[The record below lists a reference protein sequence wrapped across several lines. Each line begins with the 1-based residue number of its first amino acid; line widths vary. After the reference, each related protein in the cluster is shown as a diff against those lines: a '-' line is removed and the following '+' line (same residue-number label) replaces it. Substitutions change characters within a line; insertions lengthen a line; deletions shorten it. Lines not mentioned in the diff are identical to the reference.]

1 MRRPVLISRASSILT
16 YYILCLSLLL
26 GSTTSRTSS
35 VSTTPNASTCP
46 FRTINYI
53 TQTLPQQ
60 CLRTSWASETTSTT
74 TASALSITAS
84 DYRPIQKSS
93 NERSTKTEPTN
104 NEKQLATTDTIIT
117 AVTGASVP
125 LPDTLSTSQTPEAST
140 TSSGTVV
147 DVEGDPL
154 SDNANFL
161 SFEEWKSQ
169 MLSKAGQNP
178 EHLGS
183 NKVGTES
190 RRRPGNINDALDSLG
205 EDAEIELDFSGFVS
219 SDTVP
224 GASSTT
230 THGSASIEVDQN
242 NDVGV
247 KKDSDK
253 RSKDAGTT
261 CKERFNYA
269 SFDCAATVL
278 KTNPE
283 CKGSTSVLV
292 ENKDSYMLNLC
303 SAKNKYFIVEL
314 CNDILIDTVVLGN
327 FEFFSSTFRTFRVSV
342 SDRYPVKMEKWR
354 ELGTFEARNSRDV
367 QAFMV
372 ENPLI
377 WSRYLRIEF
386 LTHYGNEYYC
396 PVSLLRIHGKTMMDD
411 YRNEVKAARG
421 EEDLDDDIIEIGIE
435 TNSDIPVE
443 VLLPAPVTEGKTI
456 TVSETKRI
464 NGSDTSEAAESTV
477 PQTFTI
483 TSSVGSVQTATVQSM
498 NSISLRTTHY
508 GPLIQQHELLVNR
521 CYFNSHYCNMDSVQ
535 RLPVSSRLQ
544 PPRIP
549 KISVANHSISQI
561 TLPEQSESNVN
572 SNTTR
577 LSPGNASKTR
587 TIQQSSHVSSEPK
600 VSFVQNV
607 TNSPGTPAVAKTQ
620 SNQTSYLA
628 TRVSN
633 QPPVPTPSTQES
645 FFRSIHKR
653 LQLLEAN
660 STLSLQYIEEQ
671 SRILREAFSKVERR
685 QLAKTAT
692 FLETL
697 NTTVFSELREFRLQ
711 YDQIWQST
719 VLELSSQR
727 EQSQREIIVLSARLT
742 ILADE
747 ILFQKRIV
755 ILLFVLI
762 LLCLGL
768 AIFSPRL
775 TTPNAAYL
783 ELPTAVHNMV
793 TRPSTG
799 FARYLNLDSPPAT
812 PSRPGS
818 RYGFFSRTVNH
829 MRSPS
834 NQSTLDGGV
843 AKSSE
848 AEYRS
853 PTPLSDSYDNEKI
866 PIQTLHTDE
875 AAAEEVGLRR
885 TASSPA
891 ITGANG
897 SLDEFTASTSEQD
910 DQPQSGS

>member
-1 MRRPVLISRASSILT
+1 MTAADHRPNQ
-16 YYILCLSLLL
+16 
-26 GSTTSRTSS
+26 TSG
-35 VSTTPNASTCP
+35 
-46 FRTINYI
+46 
-53 TQTLPQQ
+53 
-60 CLRTSWASETTSTT
+60 
-74 TASALSITAS
+74 
-84 DYRPIQKSS
+84 
-93 NERSTKTEPTN
+93 NERLAENGVEDKEN
-104 NEKQLATTDTIIT
+104 HLATTDAIALAI
-117 AVTGASVP
+117 AGASAS
-125 LPDTLSTSQTPEAST
+125 LSNPSSPSYTPEALAG
-140 TSSGTVV
+140 SSETVV

-169 MLSKAGQNP
+169 MLSNAGQDL

-183 NKVGTES
+183 NRVGAEA

-205 EDAEIELDFSGFVS
+205 EDVEIELDFSGFVTA
-219 SDTVP
+219 DTVP
-224 GASSTT
+224 DTSSTT
-230 THGSASIEVDQN
+230 THGSAIIEVDQHSE
-242 NDVGV
+242 VGV
-247 KKDSDK
+247 KKDSNK

-327 FEFFSSTFRTFRVSV
+327 FEFFSSTFRTFRISV

-367 QAFMV
+367 QAFVV

-421 EEDLDDDIIEIGIE
+421 EEDLDEDVIE
-435 TNSDIPVE
+435 TEPETEISSNLPVE
-443 VLLPAPVTEGKTI
+443 VPSQATSTK
-456 TVSETKRI
+456 SETTLVSKAQGTNR
-464 NGSDTSEAAESTV
+464 SDTSVATESVV
-477 PQTFTI
+477 PQTFTV
-483 TSSVGSVQTATVQSM
+483 TSSVNSLQTSIVQSV
-498 NSISLRTTHY
+498 SGISLRTTHY
-508 GPLIQQHELLVNR
+508 GPLIQQYELLVRHCTLN
-521 CYFNSHYCNMDSVQ
+521 NSFCNLDSVQ
-535 RLPVSSRLQ
+535 RLPVSGRLQ
-544 PPRIP
+544 PQRISKSP
-549 KISVANHSISQI
+549 IASSSISQSV
-561 TLPEQSESNVN
+561 LPEQSKSYLNDD
-572 SNTTR
+572 TTR
-577 LSPGNASKTR
+577 LPPENASKTR
-587 TIQQSSHVSSEPK
+587 TTQSSPDVSLEGK
-600 VSFVQNV
+600 RSFVQNA
-607 TNSPGTPAVAKTQ
+607 TNSSASPASVTAQ
-620 SNQTSYLA
+620 RNQTSQLA
-628 TRVSN
+628 SRVSN
-633 QPPVPTPSTQES
+633 QPPTPTPSTQES

-685 QLAKTAT
+685 QLAKTTT

-697 NTTVFSELREFRLQ
+697 NTTVLSELREFRLQ

-727 EQSQREIIVLSARLT
+727 EQSQREIIALSARLT

-747 ILFQKRIV
+747 ILFQKRMV

-775 TTPNAAYL
+775 TASNAAYL
-783 ELPTAVHNMV
+783 ELPTAVHNIV

-799 FARYLNLDSPPAT
+799 FARYLHLDSPPAT

-834 NQSTLDGGV
+834 NESTLDGGV
-843 AKSSE
+843 AKSSD
-848 AEYRS
+848 ADYRS
-853 PTPLSDSYDNEKI
+853 PTPLSDGYDNEKMSM
-866 PIQTLHTDE
+866 QTLHADQ
-875 AAAEEVGLRR
+875 AAAEGVGLRR

-891 ITGANG
+891 ITSANG
-897 SLDEFTASTSEQD
+897 SLDEITVSASAQV
-910 DQPQSGS
+910 DQPETGS